1 VLLLVLTRRAR
12 RRAQAAPPAVRG
24 RWRIVHI
31 DDGGQRNVRVI
42 RPLGAHPQLPALIA
56 WCELR
61 QRQRGFLL
69 RQIESAVDM
78 RDGRRIDAAAWIAA
92 QRAGR
97 RSGARP
103 SGPGASTLSPAS
115 LGPTPAPPHAALP
128 GATAAATP
136 IGVGRA
142 RAGHRQAG
150 R

>member
-1 VLLLVLTRRAR
+1 
-12 RRAQAAPPAVRG
+12 VRG

-78 RDGRRIDAAAWIAA
+78 RDGRRIDVGAWVAARRPGSRAES
-92 QRAGR
+92 RAG
-97 RSGARP
+97 GL
-103 SGPGASTLSPAS
+103 GASTVSPAS
-115 LGPTPAPPHAALP
+115 LGQ
-128 GATAAATP
+128 AAAAS
-136 IGVGRA
+136 A
-142 RAGHRQAG
+142 RR
-150 R
+150 RRR